1 LDKVN
6 TKQYPFI
13 LDENELEINN
23 TISASIQ
30 IRDNI
35 GNLSGFYNNLILL
48 DIPGSTPLIVDNGSE
63 TPPYG
68 YSLPADNYSVVLNEF
83 AEDTVETFFFTGNKS
98 FVYERSGATQTQ
110 TDRLFFDGGVSVT
123 NPDAQI
129 KTVKLLN
136 LINETTQ
143 EKLCVARS
151 LELAQND
158 SVKIENP
165 DSNKIKLISYG
176 TAKDYDLE
184 LNYVTENGLGR
195 FGDFGIQLTANTSH
209 TFVPNWTDITNTDL
223 MVLVDIGNDG
233 IIDDTLSLI
242 NQVTGIGEGQG
253 SLLSPNSFNLAQ
265 NYPNPFNPTTIINFS
280 IPKTSLVTIKVYDVL
295 GNEVATLVNEEKVQ
309 GVYTVTFD
317 ASTLSS
323 GVYFYKINS
332 GNYSEVKKMVF
343 IK

>member
-1 LDKVN
+1 
-6 TKQYPFI
+6 
-13 LDENELEINN
+13 
-23 TISASIQ
+23 
-30 IRDNI
+30 
-35 GNLSGFYNNLILL
+35 
-48 DIPGSTPLIVDNGSE
+48 
-63 TPPYG
+63 
-68 YSLPADNYSVVLNEF
+68 
-83 AEDTVETFFFTGNKS
+83 
-98 FVYERSGATQTQ
+98 
-110 TDRLFFDGGVSVT
+110 LFFDGGVSVT

-165 DSNKIKLISYG
+165 DSNKVKLISYG
-176 TAKDYDLE
+176 TAKNYDIE

-195 FGDFGIQLTANTSH
+195 FGDFDIQLTANTAH
-209 TFVPNWTDITNTDL
+209 TFVPNWTDITNTEL

-233 IIDDTLSLI
+233 TIDDTLSLI
-242 NQVTGIGEGQG
+242 NKVTGIGDDQG
-253 SLLSPNSFNLAQ
+253 SLLEPTSYNLAQ
-265 NYPNPFNPTTIINFS
+265 NYPNPFNPVTS
-280 IPKTSLVTIKVYDVL
+280 IKYSIKVAGLVSIKVYDIL

-309 GVYTVTFD
+309 GVYSVTFD
-317 ASTLSS
+317 ASHLSS